1 VRFTG
6 IHQEKQ
12 MATEITTLL
21 ENALNEFV
29 QTRIVEALRPL
40 AERFNRDAE
49 RMQTLTIQLQRCI
62 DDIDDIEGFNTS
74 MNGTFKALQERVETL
89 ENNPAQGFD
98 GAAKADRDLELS
110 ALNTRIDDINEQV
123 QDASG
128 LFDTLEERLNEW
140 LDNKAEDELH
150 NWMNGN
156 SDVEDYVQRIAE
168 KEVESMSEGSA
179 FNEAVREVVNE
190 LDFRITVR

>member
-1 VRFTG
+1 
-6 IHQEKQ
+6 

-62 DDIDDIEGFNTS
+62 DDIEVIKGFNAS
-74 MNGTFKALQERVETL
+74 VNGTFNALQERVETL

-110 ALNTRIDDINEQV
+110 ALNTRIDDINERV
-123 QDASG
+123 QDAGG

-140 LDNKAEDELH
+140 LDNKAEDELY

-168 KEVESMSEGSA
+168 KEMESTSAGSA
-179 FNEAVREVVNE
+179 FTEAVREIVNE